1 MAKTCT
7 GAGCCGCA
15 CLLIAHQPSVSIQ
28 QQQSPSKGVVLLY
41 KRWAARPAADNLQG
55 LCLSKASSVSN
66 RRQTP
71 CRGVAV
77 GRCCCRQL
85 LRCPHA
91 LQHGL
96 PTQHHHTFV
105 WQPDSRSSSSWVLH
119 AGHQRSLLSSSLS
132 LFFPRMKLHHAWWS
146 RKDAAVKV
154 TIVTG
159 LNPSRVNQL
168 ESQCNSYK
176 GPISAAVYVVL
187 HNPDANAQLTA
198 EHKQQLA
205 EAKDI
210 LDKFHK
216 R

>member
-1 MAKTCT
+1 MQA
-7 GAGCCGCA
+7 AAVLSA
-15 CLLIAHQPSVSIQ
+15 CSWSMDCQHQITKLFQVVRVKKQQLMGLACWSPKVSTVFFAVPS
-28 QQQSPSKGVVLLY
+28 
-41 KRWAARPAADNLQG
+41 
-55 LCLSKASSVSN
+55 C
-66 RRQTP
+66 
-71 CRGVAV
+71 
-77 GRCCCRQL
+77 
-85 LRCPHA
+85 
-91 LQHGL
+91 
-96 PTQHHHTFV
+96 
-105 WQPDSRSSSSWVLH
+105 
-119 AGHQRSLLSSSLS
+119 
-132 LFFPRMKLHHAWWS
+132 RMKLHHAWWS

-187 HNPDANAQLTA
+187 HNPDANAPLTT